1 MGIHPKITGFQAP
14 RDRRSLTTTVRSERR
29 SAALPKT
36 TEGRPNKHFT
46 HASIY
51 PLKDRRD
58 RELRGECLPASSTR
72 RPRQGSLANT
82 SRGEGR
88 KETLKR
94 SLGQEEEKREK
105 REREERRTGGKRKRY
120 AVQRMIKERQM
131 RG

>member
-1 MGIHPKITGFQAP
+1 MGIHPKITGFQAS
-14 RDRRSLTTTVRSERR
+14 RDRRSLTTTVRSERW

-58 RELRGECLPASSTR
+58 RELRGECPPASSTR
-72 RPRQGSLANT
+72 RPRQSSFANT
-82 SRGEGR
+82 VRGEGR

-94 SLGQEEEKREK
+94 PLGQEEEKR
-105 REREERRTGGKRKRY
+105 ERRTGGKRKRY
-120 AVQRMIKERQM
+120 VAQRMIKERQM